1 MIDSIAIVAMGL
13 AIVVA
18 IAVAYHLA
26 QWINQRNTLRAADQ
40 IARTFCI
47 EQASA
52 AATSALWDRLER
64 YRLAK
69 VRANLGAPSSLHAA
83 AAELVREHRLSMLER
98 R

>member
-1 MIDSIAIVAMGL
+1 MNDSIAVLAVGL

-18 IAVAYHLA
+18 VAVAYRLA
-26 QWINQRNTLRAADQ
+26 QWIIRRNTLRAAEQ

-47 EQASA
+47 EQVSA
-52 AATSALWDRLER
+52 AANSALWDKLER

-69 VRANLGAPSSLHAA
+69 VRANLGAPSSLHTA
-83 AAELVREHRLSMLER
+83 AAELVREHRLCILER